1 MAHTANYP
9 WRRKVKGDVNAPMTS
24 HALKRMNSRGISQ
37 DAVLA
42 TLIYGRTIHGRGAVI
57 CVIGRKE
64 VEQFSGAEINLSD
77 YEGVHVICSKDWT
90 VLTTYKNK
98 DFRGLRSA
106 TRRPASRRYGGHN

>member
-9 WRRKVKGDVNAPMTS
+9 WRKKVKGDVNAPITS

-42 TLIYGRTIHGRGAVI
+42 TLIYGRAIHDRGALI

-64 VEQFSGAEINLSD
+64 VKQFGEEAVNLSD
-77 YEGVHVICSKDWT
+77 YEGVHVICSKNGK
-90 VLTTYKNK
+90 VMTTYRNR
-98 DFRGLRSA
+98 DFKSLRSSK
-106 TRRPASRRYGGHN
+106 RGPASRRYGGHN